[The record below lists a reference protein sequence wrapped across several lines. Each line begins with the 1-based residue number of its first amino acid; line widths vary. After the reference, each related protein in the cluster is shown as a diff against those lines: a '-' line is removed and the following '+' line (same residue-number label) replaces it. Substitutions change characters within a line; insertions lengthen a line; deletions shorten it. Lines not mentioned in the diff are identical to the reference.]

1 MYKIINLFFLIV
13 IFLFFF
19 SIYNYYSSNQ
29 NIKTINLNRSNIKDV
44 IRNKNPNIPILAS
57 DTNDVIKFNDSFAEE
72 IRDNKKRS
80 FWNLLK
86 SK

>member
-29 NIKTINLNRSNIKDV
+29 NIKTINLNRSNIKEV
-44 IRNKNPNIPILAS
+44 IRNKNL
-57 DTNDVIKFNDSFAEE
+57 NDVIKFNDSFAEE

>member
-44 IRNKNPNIPILAS
+44 IRNKNLNIPILAS